1 VEVAS
6 LILELV
12 DVLKLLEIRLD
23 TVLLLLYLSIDCT
36 KGNLVFCERKGEYTS
51 TYSANVSFGYSGL
64 ALCGVR
70 VKQLLLVDQVIITSR
85 EPGFN
90 INPSC

>member
-1 VEVAS
+1 
-6 LILELV
+6 
-12 DVLKLLEIRLD
+12 
-23 TVLLLLYLSIDCT
+23 
-36 KGNLVFCERKGEYTS
+36 VFCESKGEYTS
-51 TYSANVSFGYSGL
+51 MYSANDPFGCSGL
-64 ALCGVR
+64 ALFGVK

>member
-36 KGNLVFCERKGEYTS
+36 KGNLVFCESKGEYTS
-51 TYSANVSFGYSGL
+51 TYSANVPFG
-64 ALCGVR
+64 
-70 VKQLLLVDQVIITSR
+70 
-85 EPGFN
+85 
-90 INPSC
+90 